1 MKNLLV
7 ILFILF
13 FSYTSGQQAA
23 GSWGDAPV
31 PDQVSRN
38 QSNYFNY
45 QEIKREY
52 ESFNTG
58 IPKFDKDDGSKKMF
72 LPPSIKI
79 IKAGYLKK
87 EKFKGVI
94 FTDISHHSIFP
105 NKVRKQIVSLF
116 KKSDYV
122 TNKKKWNTKKNGF
135 PEENIYVTINSKY
148 FDNSTAKWAI
158 NNAVVLDNST
168 KYTEYL
174 STYKAYSDFS
184 CEWEFKDYNQEVI
197 LSFKTINK
205 DFPEI
210 LKELKLIE

>member
-1 MKNLLV
+1 MKDLLFIIL
-7 ILFILF
+7 ILFSSNTL
-13 FSYTSGQQAA
+13 GQQAA

-45 QEIKREY
+45 QETKREY

-72 LPPSIKI
+72 LLPSIKI

-105 NKVRKQIVSLF
+105 NKVRKQIFSLF

-135 PEENIYVTINSKY
+135 PEKNIYVTINSKY

-158 NNAVVLDNST
+158 SNTGVGSD
-168 KYTEYL
+168 KKKEIEYL
-174 STYKAYSDFS
+174 RTYSSYSDFS
-184 CEWEFKDYNQEVI
+184 CEWEFKDHNQEVI

>member
-1 MKNLLV
+1 MKDLLFIIL
-7 ILFILF
+7 ILFSSNTL
-13 FSYTSGQQAA
+13 GQQAA

-116 KKSDYV
+116 KKSDFV

-158 NNAVVLDNST
+158 MGTGGD
-168 KYTEYL
+168 KKEEIEYL

-184 CEWEFKDYNQEVI
+184 CEWEFKDHNQEVI

>member
-1 MKNLLV
+1 MKDLLFIIL
-7 ILFILF
+7 ILFSSNTL
-13 FSYTSGQQAA
+13 GQQAA

-158 NNAVVLDNST
+158 MGTGGD
-168 KYTEYL
+168 KKEEIEYL

-184 CEWEFKDYNQEVI
+184 CEWEFKDHNQEVI

>member
-38 QSNYFNY
+38 QPNYFNY

-158 NNAVVLDNST
+158 MGTGGD
-168 KYTEYL
+168 KKEEIEYL

-184 CEWEFKDYNQEVI
+184 CEWEFKDHNQEVI

-210 LKELKLIE
+210 LKELKLIQ

>member
-1 MKNLLV
+1 MKYLFFILL
-7 ILFILF
+7 ILFSSSLLA
-13 FSYTSGQQAA
+13 QQAA
-23 GSWGDAPV
+23 GSWGDAPR
-31 PDQVSRN
+31 PGQVLRD

-45 QEIKREY
+45 QETKREY

-58 IPKFDKDDGSKKMF
+58 NPKFDKNDGSKKMF

-87 EKFKGVI
+87 KNFKGVI

-116 KKSDYV
+116 EKATYV
-122 TNKKKWNTKKNGF
+122 TNKKKWNIKKKGF
-135 PEENIYVTINSKY
+135 PEDNIYVTINSKY

-158 NNAVVLDNST
+158 MGTGGD
-168 KYTEYL
+168 KKEEIEYL

-184 CEWEFKDYNQEVI
+184 CEWEFKDHNQEVI

>member
-1 MKNLLV
+1 MKDLLFIIL
-7 ILFILF
+7 ILFSSNTL
-13 FSYTSGQQAA
+13 GQQAA

-45 QEIKREY
+45 QETKREY

-148 FDNSTAKWAI
+148 FDNSTAKLAI
-158 NNAVVLDNST
+158 MGTGGD
-168 KYTEYL
+168 KKEEIEYL

-184 CEWEFKDYNQEVI
+184 CEWEFKDHNQEVI

>member
-122 TNKKKWNTKKNGF
+122 TNKKKWKTKDGYSKD
-135 PEENIYVTINSKY
+135 NIYVSINSSY
-148 FDNSTAKWAI
+148 IDEYQDF
-158 NNAVVLDNST
+158 NA
-168 KYTEYL
+168 Y
-174 STYKAYSDFS
+174 
-184 CEWEFKDYNQEVI
+184 WIFKDHNQEVI
-197 LSFKTINK
+197 LSFKATNK
-205 DFPEI
+205 DFHLVLNELNL
-210 LKELKLIE
+210 LKQ

>member
-1 MKNLLV
+1 MKNLLFI
-7 ILFILF
+7 ILILF

-23 GSWGDAPV
+23 GSWGDAPL
-31 PDQVSRN
+31 PGQTIAN
-38 QSNYFNY
+38 QPNYYNY
-45 QEIKREY
+45 DGLKREY

-105 NKVRKQIVSLF
+105 NKVRKQIFSLF

-122 TNKKKWNTKKNGF
+122 TNKKKWKTKDGYLKD
-135 PEENIYVTINSKY
+135 NIYVSINSKY
-148 FDNSTAKWAI
+148 FDKSTAKWAI
-158 NNAVVLDNST
+158 NNGGVTAD
-168 KYTEYL
+168 KKKEIEYL
-174 STYKAYSDFS
+174 RTYSFNSDFS
-184 CEWEFKDYNQEVI
+184 SEWEFKDYNQEVI

>member
-1 MKNLLV
+1 MKDLLFIIL
-7 ILFILF
+7 ILFSSNTL
-13 FSYTSGQQAA
+13 GQQAA

-148 FDNSTAKWAI
+148 FDNSTAKLAI
-158 NNAVVLDNST
+158 MGTGGD
-168 KYTEYL
+168 KKEEIEYL

-184 CEWEFKDYNQEVI
+184 CEWEFKDHNQEVI